1 MRAEFGWELGTRVQV
16 VPFQCTISGSSILNV
31 LLYHPAAQASP
42 PETALTLLRLL
53 AVALGLGLAVAGDRA
68 AVAPVVTI
76 ASIAATIAPGANA
89 AYLRK
94 LPIDII
100 HASLG
105 FLRGHLPRN
114 THG

>member
-1 MRAEFGWELGTRVQV
+1 MIRRLVFSLFLCLSSCGT
-16 VPFQCTISGSSILNV
+16 SSER
-31 LLYHPAAQASP
+31 PSFASP